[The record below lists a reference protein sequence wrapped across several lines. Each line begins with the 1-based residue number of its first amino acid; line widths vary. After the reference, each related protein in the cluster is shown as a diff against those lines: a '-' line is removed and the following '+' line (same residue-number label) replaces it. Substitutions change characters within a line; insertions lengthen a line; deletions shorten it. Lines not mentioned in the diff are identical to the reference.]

1 MNYLGVFRSI
11 IILIFLSICS
21 MSYGQL
27 YDSDLLSQRIFQ
39 CISHINDN
47 ISMVGNKKNDFST
60 RQYYM
65 NRVLSLM
72 YNSGDNYINPF
83 DSIEKAIN
91 LTYKVYGKKRSRN
104 AKNYLLG
111 VLNLGYQ
118 PIQINSINILSSCDV
133 SFSRDTYI
141 ESPKTFDISK
151 LKRYKSKYYILP
163 CTVLYKNTD
172 KRIEAE
178 LYLLEENTFDGIE
191 LIPLITGLTGEMEH
205 EIINHQ
211 DTIKLIK

>member
-1 MNYLGVFRSI
+1 MNYLAVIRSI
-11 IILIFLSICS
+11 IIMIFLSLCAV
-21 MSYGQL
+21 SYGQL
-27 YDSDLLSQRIFQ
+27 YDSDLLSQRICQ
-39 CISHINDN
+39 CISQINDN
-47 ISMVGNKKNDFST
+47 ISMVGNKNSDFST

-65 NRVLSLM
+65 NRVVSMM
-72 YNSGDNYINPF
+72 YNRGDNYINPF

-91 LTYKVYGKKRSRN
+91 LTYKSYSKKRSSN

-111 VLNLGYQ
+111 VLNLRYR

-133 SFSRDTYI
+133 TFSEDTYI

-178 LYLLEENTFDGIE
+178 LYLLEENTIDGIE
-191 LIPLITGLTGEMEH
+191 LIPLITGLKGNMENK
-205 EIINHQ
+205 I
-211 DTIKLIK
+211 

>member
-1 MNYLGVFRSI
+1 MNQVV
-11 IILIFLSICS
+11 S
-21 MSYGQL
+21 M
-27 YDSDLLSQRIFQ
+27 
-39 CISHINDN
+39 
-47 ISMVGNKKNDFST
+47 
-60 RQYYM
+60 
-65 NRVLSLM
+65 M
-72 YNSGDNYINPF
+72 YNRGDNYINPF

-91 LTYKVYGKKRSRN
+91 LTYKSYSKKRSSN

-111 VLNLGYQ
+111 VLNLRYR

-133 SFSRDTYI
+133 TFSEDTYI

-178 LYLLEENTFDGIE
+178 LYLLEENTIDGIE
-191 LIPLITGLTGEMEH
+191 LIPLITGLKGNME
-205 EIINHQ
+205 
-211 DTIKLIK
+211 IKI